1 MNITFIKLYQRFEK
15 RKESLNK
22 WFVKKGVHL
31 ELTDN
36 SEQWIN
42 INSNIAKNEPHL
54 IYIGHSTTIGG
65 GVEFVTHDNCISK
78 VIEGKSDLFGK
89 IVIGRNC
96 FIGARSV
103 ILYGVTLADNVIV
116 AAGSVVT
123 KSFHESNIII
133 GGNPARIITDWNNFK
148 EKTQDYAWNC
158 NEYSSEELIMLHNKG
173 ERLIKK

>member
-1 MNITFIKLYQRFEK
+1 MNPQIEYYIYKIISKIRKEK

-65 GVEFVTHDNCISK
+65 G
-78 VIEGKSDLFGK
+78 
-89 IVIGRNC
+89 
-96 FIGARSV
+96 
-103 ILYGVTLADNVIV
+103 
-116 AAGSVVT
+116 
-123 KSFHESNIII
+123 
-133 GGNPARIITDWNNFK
+133 RI
-148 EKTQDYAWNC
+148 C
-158 NEYSSEELIMLHNKG
+158 NS
-173 ERLIKK
+173 